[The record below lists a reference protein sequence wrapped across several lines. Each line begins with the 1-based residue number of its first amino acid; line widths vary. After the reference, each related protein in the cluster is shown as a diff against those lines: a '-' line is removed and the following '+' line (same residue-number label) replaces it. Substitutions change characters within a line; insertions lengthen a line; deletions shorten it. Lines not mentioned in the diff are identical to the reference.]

1 MKISGFYRIKDMAF
15 ADFKTQYLS
24 FHFFTNRTSSKDDVR
39 ALTPRLY
46 PLCIL
51 MIGFTSQ
58 VPQQIV
64 IR

>member
-1 MKISGFYRIKDMAF
+1 MKISGFYWIKDMAF
-15 ADFKTQYLS
+15 AFKTLS
-24 FHFFTNRTSSKDDVR
+24 FHFFANRRSSKDDVR